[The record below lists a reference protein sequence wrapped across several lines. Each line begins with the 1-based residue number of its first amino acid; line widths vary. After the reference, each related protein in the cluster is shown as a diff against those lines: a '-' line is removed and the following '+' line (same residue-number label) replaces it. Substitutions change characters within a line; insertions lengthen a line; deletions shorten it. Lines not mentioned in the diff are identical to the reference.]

1 MSGTQPTHAP
11 RTGEAPGLMRGA
23 PPFGEGLVTLANWQ
37 DPPYNRWAFQHVRD
51 LIPTAR
57 IRRGSFIRELP
68 VECCD
73 VGALPFRHGSR
84 QLTVEEMLEET
95 FTDGFL
101 VLHHGRIRFER
112 YLNQMLPD
120 TRHLLMSVS
129 KSVVATVAGL
139 LASGGRLDVS
149 APLTSIVSELRGT
162 SFDGAT
168 VQQLL
173 DMRTGTRFNEEY
185 DDLDADVRTYE
196 PIYLWRPDDGRLRP
210 PDILSYYPT
219 LVNDGEHGGPF
230 RYRSILTDV
239 LGWVLE
245 RAADRRLHELVSE
258 LIWQPMGA
266 EYDAEVTVDA
276 HGNAMADG
284 GVCTTL
290 RDLARFGS
298 LYMSGSLLPAAWI
311 ADTARGAPDG
321 AQAFSAGDGRP
332 DWPPGG
338 HYRNCWWVRDPT
350 APFLVASGI
359 YGQNIYVLPADDLVI
374 VKFSTW
380 PSALDHSLGQL
391 TLAAVQSIAEHLRE
405 GD

>member
-1 MSGTQPTHAP
+1 VRSTHE
-11 RTGEAPGLMRGA
+11 REVGDGGSLMRGA
-23 PPFGEGLVTLANWQ
+23 PPFGDGLVTLANWQ

-57 IRRGSFIRELP
+57 IRRGSHVRELP
-68 VECCD
+68 VEPCD
-73 VGALPFRHGSR
+73 VGALSFRHDSR
-84 QLTVEEMLEET
+84 QMTVDEMLEET

-101 VLHHGRIRFER
+101 VLHRGSIRFER
-112 YLNQMLPD
+112 YLNAMLPD
-120 TRHLLMSVS
+120 TPHLLMSVS

-139 LASGGRLDVS
+139 LASEGRLDVS
-149 APLTSIVSELRGT
+149 APLPSIVSELAGT

-196 PIYLWRPDDGRLRP
+196 PIYLWRPDDGRPRP

-245 RAADRRLHELVSE
+245 RAAGRRLHELISE

-284 GVCTTL
+284 GVCATL
-290 RDLARFGS
+290 RDLARFGA
-298 LYMSGSLLPAAWI
+298 LYLSGGGLPAAWV

-321 AQAFSAGDGRP
+321 AQAFRAGDDRP

-338 HYRNCWWVRDPT
+338 HYRNFWWVRDPT
-350 APFLVASGI
+350 APFLVAAGI

-374 VKFSTW
+374 AKFSTW
-380 PSALDHSLGQL
+380 PDALDDSRGQL
-391 TLAAVQSIAEHLRE
+391 TLAAVESIATSLRE
-405 GD
+405 ESH

>member
-1 MSGTQPTHAP
+1 VRSTHE
-11 RTGEAPGLMRGA
+11 REVGDGGSLMRGA
-23 PPFGEGLVTLANWQ
+23 PPFGDGLVTLANWQ

-57 IRRGSFIRELP
+57 IRRGSHVRELP
-68 VECCD
+68 LEPCD
-73 VGALPFRHGSR
+73 VGALSFRHDSR
-84 QLTVEEMLEET
+84 QMTVDEMLEET

-101 VLHHGRIRFER
+101 VLHRGSIRFER
-112 YLNQMLPD
+112 YLNAMLPD
-120 TRHLLMSVS
+120 TPHLLMSVS

-139 LASGGRLDVS
+139 LASEGRLDVS
-149 APLTSIVSELRGT
+149 APLPSIVSELAGT

-196 PIYLWRPDDGRLRP
+196 PIYLWRPDDGRPRP

-245 RAADRRLHELVSE
+245 RAAGRRLHELISE

-284 GVCTTL
+284 GVCATL
-290 RDLARFGS
+290 RDLARFGA
-298 LYMSGSLLPAAWI
+298 LYLSGGGLPAAWV

-321 AQAFSAGDGRP
+321 AQAFRAGDDRP

-338 HYRNCWWVRDPT
+338 HYRNFWWVRDPT
-350 APFLVASGI
+350 APFLVAAGI

-374 VKFSTW
+374 AKFSTW
-380 PSALDHSLGQL
+380 PEALDDSHGQL
-391 TLAAVQSIAEHLRE
+391 TLAAVESIATSLRE
-405 GD
+405 ESH

>member
-1 MSGTQPTHAP
+1 VRSTHE
-11 RTGEAPGLMRGA
+11 REVGDGGSLMRGA
-23 PPFGEGLVTLANWQ
+23 PPFGDGLVTLANWQ
-37 DPPYNRWAFQHVRD
+37 DPPYTRWAFQHVRD

-57 IRRGSFIRELP
+57 IRRGSHVRELP
-68 VECCD
+68 LEPCD
-73 VGALPFRHGSR
+73 VGALSFRHDSR
-84 QLTVEEMLEET
+84 QMTVDEMLEET

-101 VLHHGRIRFER
+101 VLHRGSIRFER
-112 YLNQMLPD
+112 YLNAMLPD
-120 TRHLLMSVS
+120 TPHLLMSVS

-139 LASGGRLDVS
+139 LASEGRLDVS
-149 APLTSIVSELRGT
+149 APLPSIVSELAGT

-196 PIYLWRPDDGRLRP
+196 PIYLWRPDDGRPRP

-219 LVNDGEHGGPF
+219 LANDGEHGGPF

-245 RAADRRLHELVSE
+245 RAAGRRLHELISE

-284 GVCTTL
+284 GVCATL
-290 RDLARFGS
+290 RDLARFGA
-298 LYMSGSLLPAAWI
+298 LYLSGGGLPAAWV

-321 AQAFSAGDGRP
+321 AQAFRAGDDRP

-350 APFLVASGI
+350 APFLVAAGI

-374 VKFSTW
+374 AKFSTW
-380 PSALDHSLGQL
+380 PDALDDSHGQL
-391 TLAAVQSIAEHLRE
+391 TLAAVESIATSLRE
-405 GD
+405 ESH

>member
-1 MSGTQPTHAP
+1 VRSTHE
-11 RTGEAPGLMRGA
+11 REVGDGGSLMRGA
-23 PPFGEGLVTLANWQ
+23 PPFGDGLVTLANWQ

-57 IRRGSFIRELP
+57 IRRGSHVRELP
-68 VECCD
+68 LEPCD
-73 VGALPFRHGSR
+73 VGALSFRHDSR
-84 QLTVEEMLEET
+84 QMTVDEMLEET

-101 VLHHGRIRFER
+101 VLHRGSIRFER
-112 YLNQMLPD
+112 YLNAMLPD
-120 TRHLLMSVS
+120 TPHLLMSVS

-139 LASGGRLDVS
+139 LASEGRLDVS
-149 APLTSIVSELRGT
+149 APLPSIVSELAGT

-196 PIYLWRPDDGRLRP
+196 PIYLWRPDDGRPRP

-245 RAADRRLHELVSE
+245 RAAGRRLHELISE

-284 GVCTTL
+284 GVCATL
-290 RDLARFGS
+290 RDLARFGA
-298 LYMSGSLLPAAWI
+298 LYLSGGGVPAAWV

-321 AQAFSAGDGRP
+321 AQAFRAGDDRP

-338 HYRNCWWVRDPT
+338 HYRNFWWVRDPT
-350 APFLVASGI
+350 APFLVAAGI

-374 VKFSTW
+374 AKFSTW
-380 PSALDHSLGQL
+380 PEALDDSHGQL
-391 TLAAVQSIAEHLRE
+391 TLAAVESIATSLRE
-405 GD
+405 ESH